1 MVAKS
6 ALFQIIILFRYF
18 LSCSCQDF
26 IFNGFQNA
34 SNNMAMGY
42 SAKIT
47 DCGMLQ
53 LTNDSYDLKGQA
65 FFSSPIQLIKT
76 QDNISRA
83 VSFSTTFV
91 FQIISKA
98 GSQNGGGHGLTFA
111 IAPSKQLPG
120 AASGK
125 YLGLLGPGNN
135 GNFSNH
141 VFAVE
146 LDTVNDFFNDTDED
160 HVGIDV
166 DDLTSEILEIAAYYD
181 SNSTKFQFELE
192 DRGLIQAW
200 LEYNGNNNV
209 LNVTVAPL
217 SVQKTK
223 PSRPLIS
230 GTFNLT
236 AILKEDMYVG
246 FTAATGKLASSHHI
260 MAWSFRTEG
269 TARAIDLSKLPKF
282 PDIRSNHHKVTIIK
296 IVALSFAI
304 LSFMVILI
312 VIFLYLWHRAKLS
325 ETIEDWELENPH
337 RLNYRELYSATNGFS
352 KTEVLGSGGF
362 GNVYKGVMRQTGEVV
377 AIKKIST
384 STRQGMREFI
394 AEISSL
400 GRMRHRNLVEL
411 RGWCKRN
418 DDLIIVYEF
427 MPNGSLDT
435 LLFNHN
441 KNAKTT
447 LSWKQRLNILKGV
460 ASGLLYLH
468 EEWEKVVVVHR
479 DVKSSNVLL
488 KSDLTPK
495 LGDFGLARLYNR
507 DTAPQ
512 TTCAAGTLGYMAPEM
527 LQMGKAT
534 TSSDVYAFG
543 VLLLEVVCG
552 RRTIEPSAP
561 DSERNLVRWVRE
573 CLVHGGLMEVVD
585 PRMEEYDGQEVEMAL
600 KLGIMCCQY
609 SAEVRPSMRQVNN
622 YLNGTEQIVAGDL
635 SLVSVDPDLMGS
647 ESTCSF
653 SLSQGM
659 ISASSFHG
667 GR

>member
-1 MVAKS
+1 
-6 ALFQIIILFRYF
+6 
-18 LSCSCQDF
+18 
-26 IFNGFQNA
+26 
-34 SNNMAMGY
+34 
-42 SAKIT
+42 
-47 DCGMLQ
+47 
-53 LTNDSYDLKGQA
+53 
-65 FFSSPIQLIKT
+65 
-76 QDNISRA
+76 
-83 VSFSTTFV
+83 
-91 FQIISKA
+91 
-98 GSQNGGGHGLTFA
+98 
-111 IAPSKQLPG
+111 
-120 AASGK
+120 
-125 YLGLLGPGNN
+125 
-135 GNFSNH
+135 
-141 VFAVE
+141 
-146 LDTVNDFFNDTDED
+146 
-160 HVGIDV
+160 
-166 DDLTSEILEIAAYYD
+166 
-181 SNSTKFQFELE
+181 
-192 DRGLIQAW
+192 
-200 LEYNGNNNV
+200 
-209 LNVTVAPL
+209 
-217 SVQKTK
+217 
-223 PSRPLIS
+223 
-230 GTFNLT
+230 
-236 AILKEDMYVG
+236 
-246 FTAATGKLASSHHI
+246 
-260 MAWSFRTEG
+260 
-269 TARAIDLSKLPKF
+269 
-282 PDIRSNHHKVTIIK
+282 
-296 IVALSFAI
+296 
-304 LSFMVILI
+304 MVILI

-468 EEWEKVVVVHR
+468 EEWEKVVVHR